1 MKYLSLTEDKY
12 LTDKANGFMVLDLSA
27 HDWETAIV
35 YYNLS
40 YPEAKRIKQVLLTY
54 AHTFTNTIHKFN
66 TNEKTQSIKELF
78 IVCHKDD
85 RKAIEEELFY
95 GPIEW

>member
-12 LTDKANGFMVLDLSA
+12 LADKANGFMVLDLSA
-27 HDWETAIV
+27 HQWESAIV
-35 YYNLS
+35 YYDLS
-40 YPEAKRIKQVLLTY
+40 YLEAKRIKQVLLTFKH
-54 AHTFTNTIHKFN
+54 ATHKFN

-85 RKAIEEELFY
+85 REAIEEELFY
-95 GPIEW
+95 GPVEW

>member
-12 LTDKANGFMVLDLSA
+12 LTDKANGFMVLDLSS
-27 HDWETAIV
+27 HYWETAIV
-35 YYNLS
+35 YYDLS
-40 YPEAKRIKQVLLTY
+40 YPEAKRIKQVLLNFKH
-54 AHTFTNTIHKFN
+54 AMHEFN

-85 RKAIEEELFY
+85 REAIEEELFH
-95 GPIEW
+95 GPVEW